1 MKPKKCKHCGE
12 TFTPSRSMQ
21 QACSIF
27 CAVALVEKLN
37 QKRAAK
43 SERQDKKAVREK
55 LDAMKTKPELLKLAQ
70 LAFNSFIRARDAD
83 KPCICCGKPLNTG
96 PNSFDAGHYRSVG
109 SAPHLRFVENNVHGQ
124 TKYCNNYLA
133 SNAVG
138 YRKGLI
144 DRIGLEAVEAL
155 EADQTPRKYTHDEL
169 RDLAAS
175 YRAKLRELKKGQ

>member
-21 QACSIF
+21 QACSIP

-43 SERQDKKAVREK
+43 SERQDKKALREK
-55 LDAMKTKPELLKLAQ
+55 LDAMKTKPELMKLAQ
-70 LAFNSFIRARDAD
+70 TCFNAFIRARDAD
-83 KPCICCGKPLNTG
+83 KPCISCGKPPSAQANQT
-96 PNSFDAGHYRSVG
+96 DAGHFRSVG
-109 SAPHLRFVENNVHGQ
+109 SAPHMRFVENNVHGQ
-124 TKYCNNYLA
+124 CKFCNQYLA
-133 SNAVG
+133 GNVLA

-144 DRIGLEAVEAL
+144 ERIGLEAVEAL

-175 YRAKLRELKKGQ
+175 YRAKLRELKKEQ

>member
-21 QACSIF
+21 QACSIP

-43 SERQDKKAVREK
+43 SERQDKKSVREK
-55 LDAMKTKPELLKLAQ
+55 LDAMKTKPELLKLCQ
-70 LAFNSFIRARDAD
+70 ISFNSYIRQRDLL
-83 KPCICCGKPLNTG
+83 KPCISCGKPPSTETNQT
-96 PNSFDAGHYRSVG
+96 DAGHFRSVG
-109 SAPHLRFVENNVHGQ
+109 SAPHMRFVENNVHGQ
-124 TKYCNNYLA
+124 CKFCNQYLA
-133 SNAVG
+133 GNVLA

-144 DRIGLEAVEAL
+144 ERIGLEAVEAL